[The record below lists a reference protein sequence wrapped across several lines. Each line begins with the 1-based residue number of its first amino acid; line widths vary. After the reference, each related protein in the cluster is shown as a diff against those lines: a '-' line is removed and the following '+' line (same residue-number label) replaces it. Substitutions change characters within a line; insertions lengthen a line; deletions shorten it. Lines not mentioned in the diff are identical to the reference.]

1 MSSTLNPIR
10 ERRYFFVSSAS
21 MATIGGDQG
30 NHLVNMGM
38 MLLGGELGLALL
50 YVGPGQ
56 EYSCCLHLPLFFLSC
71 LPLSP

>member
-1 MSSTLNPIR
+1 
-10 ERRYFFVSSAS
+10 